1 MNRRQL
7 MKSVIAGAGAT
18 VGGRTAP
25 AAQSH
30 HAMPSAATPAV
41 SNESDSW
48 KPAFFDEHQ
57 NETVVALSDLII
69 PATDTPGAK
78 AAQVNRY
85 IDLMLSQSPS
95 EAQRKFLEGLA
106 WLDVYA
112 LRPHGAPFVNCPA
125 AQQMALLA
133 SLDPAGHPTGE
144 LRPGVQFFREIKRR
158 TSRGYYTSKI
168 GIDDLNKGGRVPA
181 SFGCPHGGHTG

>member
-7 MKSVIAGAGAT
+7 MKSVIAGAAMA
-18 VGGRTAP
+18 GRTAP

-30 HAMPSAATPAV
+30 HAMASAATSAA
-41 SNESDSW
+41 SNQTASW
-48 KPAFFDEHQ
+48 KPAFFDQHE
-57 NETVVALSDLII
+57 NETVVALCDLII

-85 IDLMLSQSPS
+85 IDLMLGQSPS
-95 EAQRKFLEGLA
+95 ETQRKFLEGLA
-106 WLDVYA
+106 WLDGYA
-112 LRPHGAPFVNCPA
+112 LRTHGAPFVNCPA
-125 AQQMALLA
+125 AQQTALLE
-133 SLDPAGHPTGE
+133 SLDPAGRPSGE
-144 LRPGVQFFREIKRR
+144 LRSGVQFFREIKRW
-158 TSRGYYTSKI
+158 TSRGYYTSKT

>member
-18 VGGRTAP
+18 MAGRTAP

-30 HAMPSAATPAV
+30 HAAAAP
-41 SNESDSW
+41 SNEADSW
-48 KPAFFDEHQ
+48 KPAFFDQHQ

-95 EAQRKFLEGLA
+95 EAQRKFLEGLG
-106 WLDVYA
+106 WLDGYA
-112 LRPHGAPFVNCPA
+112 LRTHGAPFVNCST
-125 AQQMALLA
+125 AQQTALLE
-133 SLDPAGHPTGE
+133 SLDPSGQPAGE
-144 LRPGVQFFREIKRR
+144 LRPGAQFFREIKRR
-158 TSRGYYTSKI
+158 VSRGYYTSKI

-181 SFGCPHGGHTG
+181 SFGCPHDGHTG